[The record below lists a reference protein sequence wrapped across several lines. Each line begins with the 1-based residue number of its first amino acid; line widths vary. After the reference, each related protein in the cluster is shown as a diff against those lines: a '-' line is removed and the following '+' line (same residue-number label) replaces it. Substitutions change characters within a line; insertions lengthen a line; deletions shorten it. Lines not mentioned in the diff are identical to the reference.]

1 MDFTGTF
8 LGALTIPM
16 VMLNLLSIVSAFWLL
31 LRGQWAVVVAGIL
44 AILGGLVIAP
54 LLVRL
59 AGWIADAAYAA
70 FGEGHTKLAYRLATL
85 GSACIVLT
93 IVGWEVAILLYG
105 HRRFGNDP
113 AVWLWSYAIATGVWT
128 WLAHLA
134 QREQATIAALR
145 AYAAQVAY
153 MMLLIMVAWLHWPL
167 APALIPVIIP
177 MLLPF
182 VVGLLLAVADRDA
195 LRTVQI

>member
-16 VMLNLLSIVSAFWLL
+16 VVFNLLSLISAFWLL
-31 LRGQWAVVVAGIL
+31 LRGQWAGVVMGLL
-44 AILGGLVIAP
+44 ALLAALVVTP

-59 AGWIADAAYAA
+59 TGRIADAAYVA
-70 FGEGHTKLAYRLATL
+70 FREGQTKLAYRLATL
-85 GSACIVLT
+85 GSACIVLA
-93 IVGWEVAILLYG
+93 IMGWELAVLLYVG
-105 HRRFGNDP
+105 GRFRHNP
-113 AVWLWSYAIATGVWT
+113 AVWLWSYAVATGVWT

-134 QREQATIAALR
+134 QREEATITALR
-145 AYAAQVAY
+145 AYAAQLAY
-153 MMLLIMVAWLHWPL
+153 MLLLIMVAWLGWPV
-167 APALIPVIIP
+167 APALVPVAIP